1 MKSVVEFLSHKK
13 IICKTL
19 SQIMPST
26 LESRKKVDIYFG
38 VNLKGYYCSVFAIT
52 KKSRVLRKEAEE
64 LLELHSRLETN
75 NNSKINHKY
84 LIIQAPLCSKAK
96 ALLEE
101 LDWKVWQL

>member
-1 MKSVVEFLSHKK
+1 MKNVVDFLGQNR

-19 SQIMPST
+19 SQISPSM
-26 LESRKKVDIYFG
+26 LESRKKVDIYLG

-52 KKSRVLRKEAEE
+52 KKSRILRKEAEE
-64 LLELHSRLETN
+64 LLELHSRLESN
-75 NNSKINHKY
+75 NNSKINNKY
-84 LIIQAPLCSKAK
+84 LLIQAPLCSKAK

>member
-1 MKSVVEFLSHKK
+1 MKSVVEFLSQKK
-13 IICKTL
+13 IICKSL
-19 SQIMPST
+19 SSISPSI

-52 KKSRVLRKEAEE
+52 KKSRILRKEAEE
-64 LLELHSRLETN
+64 LTELHSRLEAN

-84 LIIQAPLCSKAK
+84 LIVQAPLCSKAK
-96 ALLEE
+96 AFLEE